1 MGVFRRKG
9 RGVQD
14 VVAGWA
20 LRTCW
25 VKGRRED
32 RAALGPCRGTGAQ
45 GAVIRP
51 LAGRTPAVPHPHP
64 HPRTLPT
71 VTLPQLG
78 DPPAPQGCSPD
89 IPRGSRRAGSPPDRP
104 PPACLTPYLPAQ
116 GQPLPRLSPTP
127 ASGEEMPQEC
137 LPPCPQGH
145 PSLRQKSEG
154 RQSPLTHTLW
164 APGATPGTSHAPPSP
179 VGRQVLGG
187 GSSSGPCPSGR
198 RPLPSQWID

>member
-1 MGVFRRKG
+1 M
-9 RGVQD
+9 
-14 VVAGWA
+14 
-20 LRTCW
+20 RTCW

-89 IPRGSRRAGSPPDRP
+89 IPRGSGRAGSPPDRP

-154 RQSPLTHTLW
+154 RQSPHAQPL
-164 APGATPGTSHAPPSP
+164 GSRSHAGDLSRPSLP
-179 VGRQVLGG
+179 RGQASPGG
-187 GSSSGPCPSGR
+187 GVLQWT
-198 RPLPSQWID
+198 LPFWEEASAISVD